1 MHSEE
6 SLEHWI
12 QLFQDRPFVFAETHW
27 WPLIKIQVSYQWYI
41 FRQQRDTHKPYIQL
55 SNGQFPIPKKA
66 KKSLF
71 TSLKE
76 RLQKKAITPAV
87 LVLTDHKNQTTA
99 WEGHLVNA
107 YTQPFEQYFSEQ
119 QIAYDLFDISK
130 PQDFKPFYD
139 SNLYSSLQREVMSDF
154 NADTE
159 FQSALQTACRSLQEL
174 LHPDFDLYGFL
185 ATQIVNNQAR
195 YLYFVRLFKSC
206 SYQKLLLYCYYNNF
220 MMAATRAAHHCGVE
234 VIEYQHSQI
243 TSGHF
248 AYSPWSNRMVD
259 SAIFFPNIFWAWRQ
273 SDVNYIQKSYQ
284 YIPGFRAIV
293 GGHVFLSRMQAI
305 AEQKERSILF
315 TLQGQGI
322 PEFLTHRIVNEND
335 WKWYLRVHPR
345 YPQDQSLIE
354 ELKKQ
359 NPDFVEIDEANQT
372 SIYTLLPRMGFHITA
387 YSGSALEASYF
398 GVRNLIF
405 SSKGAQTYHAEI
417 QSGEYL
423 LIDTSD
429 ALNQALSSNE
439 HKRHLSFP
447 DRAMIQKNILQYF

>member
-1 MHSEE
+1 MHSEQ
-6 SLEHWI
+6 SLEDWI
-12 QLFQDRPFVFAETHW
+12 QLFQDRKFVFADTHW

-41 FRQQRDTHKPYIQL
+41 FQQQNDRPKPYIQL
-55 SNGQFPIPKKA
+55 SQGHFPTPKKT

-71 TSLKE
+71 ASLKE
-76 RLQKKAITPAV
+76 RLQKKASTSAV
-87 LVLTDHKNQTTA
+87 LILTDHKNQTTA
-99 WEGHLVNA
+99 WEGHLVNP
-107 YTQPFEQYFSEQ
+107 YTQPFEQYFAEQ

-130 PQDFKPFYD
+130 PQDFKPFCD
-139 SNLYSSLQREVMSDF
+139 SNLYPHFQSEVMSKF
-154 NADTE
+154 HADTE

-174 LHPDFDLYGFL
+174 LHPDFNLYGFL
-185 ATQIVNNQAR
+185 ATQIINNQAR
-195 YLYFVRLFKSC
+195 YLYFVRLFKFC
-206 SYQKLLLYCYYNNF
+206 SYQKVLLYCYYNSF
-220 MMAATRAAHHCGVE
+220 MMAVTRAAHHCGIE

-248 AYSPWSNRMVD
+248 AYSPWSNRIVD

-293 GGHVFLSRMQAI
+293 GGHVFLSRTHAI
-305 AEQKERSILF
+305 AEQKEQSILF
-315 TLQGQGI
+315 TLQGRGI
-322 PEFLTHRIVNEND
+322 PEFLTQRIVNEND

-359 NPDFVEIDEANQT
+359 NPNFVEIDEANQT
-372 SIYTLLPRMGFHITA
+372 SIYALMPRMRFHITA

-405 SSKGAQTYHAEI
+405 SSKGAQTYQAEI
-417 QSGEYL
+417 QCGEFL
-423 LIDTSD
+423 LIDSSD
-429 ALNQALSSNE
+429 DLNQALTTNNYKSY
-439 HKRHLSFP
+439 LSFP

>member
-1 MHSEE
+1 MHSEQ
-6 SLEHWI
+6 SLEDWI
-12 QLFQDRPFVFAETHW
+12 QLFQDRKFVFADTHW

-41 FRQQRDTHKPYIQL
+41 FQQQNDRPKPYIQL
-55 SNGQFPIPKKA
+55 SQGHFPTPKKT

-71 TSLKE
+71 ASLKE
-76 RLQKKAITPAV
+76 RLQKKASTSAV
-87 LVLTDHKNQTTA
+87 LILTDHKNQTTA
-99 WEGHLVNA
+99 WEGHLVNP
-107 YTQPFEQYFSEQ
+107 YTQPFEQYFAEQ

-130 PQDFKPFYD
+130 PQDFKPFCD
-139 SNLYSSLQREVMSDF
+139 SNLYPHFQSEVMSKF
-154 NADTE
+154 HADTE

-174 LHPDFDLYGFL
+174 LHPDFNLYGFL
-185 ATQIVNNQAR
+185 ATQIINNQAR
-195 YLYFVRLFKSC
+195 YLYFVRLFKFC
-206 SYQKLLLYCYYNNF
+206 SYQKVLLYCYYNSF
-220 MMAATRAAHHCGVE
+220 MMAVTRAAHHCGIE

-248 AYSPWSNRMVD
+248 AYSPWSNRIVD

-293 GGHVFLSRMQAI
+293 GGHVFLSRTHAI
-305 AEQKERSILF
+305 AEQKEQSILF
-315 TLQGQGI
+315 TLQGRGI
-322 PEFLTHRIVNEND
+322 PEFLTQRIVNEND

-359 NPDFVEIDEANQT
+359 NPNFVEIDEANQT
-372 SIYTLLPRMGFHITA
+372 SIYTLMPRMRFHITA

-405 SSKGAQTYHAEI
+405 SSKGAQTYQAEI
-417 QSGEYL
+417 QCGEFL
-423 LIDTSD
+423 LIDSSD
-429 ALNQALSSNE
+429 DLNQALTTNNYKSY
-439 HKRHLSFP
+439 LSFP

>member
-1 MHSEE
+1 MHSEQ
-6 SLEHWI
+6 SLEDWI
-12 QLFQDRPFVFAETHW
+12 QLFQDRKFVFADTHW

-41 FRQQRDTHKPYIQL
+41 FQQQNDRPKPYIQL
-55 SNGQFPIPKKA
+55 SQGHFPTPKKT

-71 TSLKE
+71 ASLKE
-76 RLQKKAITPAV
+76 RLQKKASTSSV
-87 LVLTDHKNQTTA
+87 LILTDHKNQTTA
-99 WEGHLVNA
+99 WEGHLVNP
-107 YTQPFEQYFSEQ
+107 YTQPFEQYFAEQ

-130 PQDFKPFYD
+130 PQDFKPFCD
-139 SNLYSSLQREVMSDF
+139 SNLYPHFQSEVMSKF
-154 NADTE
+154 HADTE

-174 LHPDFDLYGFL
+174 LHPDFNLYGFL
-185 ATQIVNNQAR
+185 ATQIINNQAR
-195 YLYFVRLFKSC
+195 YLYFVRLFKFC
-206 SYQKLLLYCYYNNF
+206 SYQKVLLYCYYNSF
-220 MMAATRAAHHCGVE
+220 MMAVTRAAHHCGIE

-248 AYSPWSNRMVD
+248 AYSPWSNRIVD

-293 GGHVFLSRMQAI
+293 GGHVFLSRTHAI
-305 AEQKERSILF
+305 AEQKEQSILF
-315 TLQGQGI
+315 TLQGRGI
-322 PEFLTHRIVNEND
+322 PEFLTQRIVNEND

-359 NPDFVEIDEANQT
+359 NPNFVEIDEANQT
-372 SIYTLLPRMGFHITA
+372 SIYALMPRMRFHITA

-405 SSKGAQTYHAEI
+405 SSKGAQTYQAEI
-417 QSGEYL
+417 QCGEFL
-423 LIDTSD
+423 LIDSSD
-429 ALNQALSSNE
+429 DLNQALTTNNYKSY
-439 HKRHLSFP
+439 LSFP